1 MTKAL
6 LFVHWEAMYPIP
18 RHLKQ
23 LIEVVKEV
31 EVDLFELKV
40 IFTFWEVDHHYVFS

>member
-6 LFVHWEAMYPIP
+6 LFVHWEAMCPIP

-31 EVDLFELKV
+31 EVDLF
-40 IFTFWEVDHHYVFS
+40 